1 MHYVVVSRYYHCSSQ
16 GQLYIIKGTVI
27 ANIVISIYFKHTEL
41 YIKVIIMYFALL
53 TIYLLVVLK

>member
-1 MHYVVVSRYYHCSSQ
+1 MSYVVASKYYHCSSQ

-41 YIKVIIMYFALL
+41 YIKVIIMYFAVL
-53 TIYLLVVLK
+53 TLYLFQVLK